1 MFDFVRKHTRIMQF
15 LLFLLIFPS
24 FVLFGIDGY
33 NRFREKGEV
42 VATVDGHD
50 ITQSEWD
57 AAHRSEV
64 ERLRASMPGIDM
76 KMFDTPQAKYGSLD
90 RLVRERLL
98 SVAADKLQLN
108 VSDQKL
114 ASELQQ
120 NPTIAS
126 LRRPD
131 GSLDMERYKQLAAS
145 QGMTPEMLEARI
157 RADLST
163 RQVIGAVGG
172 SSVFPAG
179 LANITLGAY
188 FEQRE
193 IQVAQ
198 FSASAKL
205 ATLKPTAEALEAY
218 YQKHSTQYR
227 SAERADVSYVV
238 LDLAAVQKGIVLQE
252 SDLKT
257 YYEQN
262 LSRVAAQEERRASH
276 ILFTVAKDA
285 SDAERAKVKAKAE
298 DVLAEL
304 KKKPALFAEL
314 AKKHSQDPGSA
325 NKGGDLD
332 YFGRGAMV
340 KPFEDAAFSLAK
352 GETSGLVSSEFGF
365 HIIRVTDVK
374 QPKQRSFEEMRP
386 TIEADVRRQQA
397 QRKFAEAAEQF
408 TNLVYEQSDSLKP
421 AAERLKLDIRQAT
434 QVSRQAPQGAQGPLA
449 NPKVLA
455 ALFSPDAIEK
465 KRNTEAIEIGPNQ
478 LLAARID
485 AFTPAKTLP
494 LSEVKDSV
502 ASAWQREE
510 AAALAR
516 KEGEAQLAAWKA
528 KSEASN
534 LGAAVVIARDQTG
547 KLPAAVID
555 AALRAPTE
563 SLPGWVGVDLGRDG
577 YAVVKVNRV
586 LPRAAQA
593 DRARERAQ
601 LGQSLASAESIA
613 YYNHLKERF
622 KAEIK
627 VAKPVEPAL

>member
-42 VATVDGHD
+42 VATVDGQD

-57 AAHRSEV
+57 AAHRNEV
-64 ERLRASMPGIDM
+64 ERLRVSMPGIDM
-76 KMFDTPQAKYGSLD
+76 KMFDTPQAKYGTLD
-90 RLVRERLL
+90 RLLRERLL
-98 SVAADKLQLN
+98 SVAADKLQLH

-120 NPTIAS
+120 NPTIAA

-131 GSLDMERYKQLAAS
+131 GSLDIERYKQLAAS

-157 RADLST
+157 RADLSA
-163 RQVIGAVGG
+163 RQVVGAVG
-172 SSVFPAG
+172 SSSLLPPA
-179 LANITLGAY
+179 LAQVALGAY

-193 IQVAQ
+193 VQIAQ
-198 FSASAKL
+198 FSASAKQ
-205 ATLKPTAEALEAY
+205 AGLKPSGEALEAY
-218 YQKHSTQYR
+218 YQKNLAQYQ

-238 LDLAAVQKGIVLQE
+238 LDLASVQKGIVLQE
-252 SDLKT
+252 ADLKT

-262 LSRVAAQEERRASH
+262 LQRAASQEERRASH

-285 SDAERAKVKAKAE
+285 PDAERAKVKAKAQA
-298 DVLAEL
+298 VLAEL
-304 KKKPALFAEL
+304 KKKPAQFAEL

-332 YFGRGAMV
+332 FFGRGAMV
-340 KPFEDAAFSLAK
+340 KPFEDAAFALAK
-352 GETSGLVSSEFGF
+352 GETSALVSSEFGF
-365 HIIRVTDVK
+365 HIIRVTDIK

-386 TIEADVRRQQA
+386 AIEADVRRQQA

-408 TNLVYEQSDSLKP
+408 TNMVYEQSDSLKP
-421 AAERLKLDIRQAT
+421 VAERLKLEIRHAT
-434 QVSRQAPQGAQGPLA
+434 QVGRQAPQGAQGPLA

-455 ALFSPDAIEK
+455 ALFSADAIEK
-465 KRNTEAIEIGPNQ
+465 KRNTEAIEIGANQ

-485 AFTPAKTLP
+485 TFTPAKTLP
-494 LSEVKDSV
+494 LADVKERV
-502 ASAWQREE
+502 TQAWQREE
-510 AAALAR
+510 AAAQAR
-516 KEGEAQLAAWKA
+516 KEGEAQLAAWKT
-528 KSEASN
+528 KPDSAS
-534 LGAAVVIARDQTG
+534 LGAAMVIARDQTG
-547 KLPAAVID
+547 KQSAALIE
-555 AALRAPTE
+555 AALRAPADA
-563 SLPGWVGVDLGRDG
+563 LPSWVGVDLGREG
-577 YAVVKVNRV
+577 YAVVKVNRLV
-586 LPRAAQA
+586 PRATQA

-601 LGQSLASAESIA
+601 LTQTLAGAESIA

-627 VAKPVEPAL
+627 VAKPADPAL